1 MPTTQRQHASPGRG
15 IGLAPGLLLARML
28 AIAFLSLAPIPGC
41 AVGTIVGG
49 MAESHRRNSTRLVHA
64 EYIGLTDKSF
74 AVVVAA
80 DRGVQSA
87 RPQQVARLTTLMTQ
101 RLIEHAGASG
111 VVPPSVVLEFQ
122 YNNPRWVTLTYDE
135 LAEALGVERLIYVD
149 LFEFRLNDPGN
160 AHLWNG
166 LASGTVGVVEADGPL
181 GDDFAYSR
189 QIAVRFPDQD
199 GYTRTSFSAEQ
210 ISVIL
215 EKRFVDRV
223 TWLFYDHQ
231 EPFYPDY

>member
-1 MPTTQRQHASPGRG
+1 MMRITPRQLGRPVSG
-15 IGLAPGLLLARML
+15 SSRRSHVTVW
-28 AIAFLSLAPIPGC
+28 LSLVLTALISAPGC

-49 MAESHRRNSTRLVHA
+49 MAESHRRNSTRTVFS
-64 EYIGLTDKSF
+64 EYTGIVDKSF

-80 DRGVQSA
+80 DRGIQSI
-87 RPQQVARLTTLMTQ
+87 RPQQVARLTTLITQ
-101 RLIEHAGASG
+101 RLIEHADAAG
-111 VVPPSVVLEFQ
+111 VVPPAVILEYQ

-149 LFEFRLNDPGN
+149 LSEFRLNDPGN

-181 GDDFAYSR
+181 GDDFAFSR

-199 GYTRTSFSAEQ
+199 GYTRTSYTADQ
-210 ISVIL
+210 VAAVL
-215 EKRFVDRV
+215 EKRFVDRL
-223 TWLFYDHQ
+223 TWLFYDHE
-231 EPFYPDY
+231 EPYYPDY

>member
-1 MPTTQRQHASPGRG
+1 MPTAPRQHPNTGPDG
-15 IGLAPGLLLARML
+15 KPAPGLNFARLLAL
-28 AIAFLSLAPIPGC
+28 VCVALVPIPGC

-74 AVVVAA
+74 AVLVAA

-87 RPQQVARLTTLMTQ
+87 RPQQVARLTTLITQ

-166 LASGTVGVVEADGPL
+166 LASGTVGVIEADGPL
-181 GDDFAYSR
+181 GDDFAFSK
-189 QIAVRFPDQD
+189 QISVRFPDQD

-210 ISVIL
+210 IAVIL

-223 TWLFYDHQ
+223 TWLFHDHQ
-231 EPFYPDY
+231 EPYYPDY